1 MQEHLREIWNFG
13 KDIPL
18 EYEDESSEDEKDNT
32 EEDLL
37 EIDSEL
43 EELAQESQ
51 ESSQNKLEIIRK
63 CIHEVTLP
71 THIHRPPSNL
81 GEKSHGRLKADEY
94 LVLFSFIFPLIIPT
108 FWHPSD
114 SDYTKALLH
123 NFYDLVVCTNII
135 AMFSTSNAKADQ
147 YMTHYIS
154 YRKGLKDLF
163 PTYKVKPNHHYAL
176 HNGELLKYWGPLSA
190 LSEFPG
196 ERMNGIMQNI
206 QTNRRICMY
215 SSIIQLYISQYYVK
229 HVVVEDWNPSDTI
242 GKTDNSATN
251 QLMTLLMPKKKD
263 PSQIP
268 STQPLTSYEEAV
280 LIAKSPRLSNFNYE
294 LLFTF
299 LQAKGQPWRRYN
311 AFPHPENSL
320 ILSPFANHPMQITY
334 EGHVYSCYRSHQGN
348 SAIQVHTGVIDSIW
362 TLPLDGFE
370 RTFFLMHLYNVKSPY
385 HNWPQVNAELVAAD
399 LSDPTLLI
407 IEPNQIITHLATY
420 KLPAGTYG
428 IDQETLAI
436 CWSLN
441 RGRK

>member
-1 MQEHLREIWNFG
+1 
-13 KDIPL
+13 
-18 EYEDESSEDEKDNT
+18 
-32 EEDLL
+32 
-37 EIDSEL
+37 
-43 EELAQESQ
+43 
-51 ESSQNKLEIIRK
+51 
-63 CIHEVTLP
+63 
-71 THIHRPPSNL
+71 
-81 GEKSHGRLKADEY
+81 
-94 LVLFSFIFPLIIPT
+94 
-108 FWHPSD
+108 
-114 SDYTKALLH
+114 
-123 NFYDLVVCTNII
+123 
-135 AMFSTSNAKADQ
+135 
-147 YMTHYIS
+147 
-154 YRKGLKDLF
+154 
-163 PTYKVKPNHHYAL
+163 
-176 HNGELLKYWGPLSA
+176 
-190 LSEFPG
+190 
-196 ERMNGIMQNI
+196 MNGIMQNI
-206 QTNRRICMY
+206 QTNRRIYDLDFTILRQTCRRGRLE
-215 SSIIQLYISQYYVK
+215 SIGHHWK
-229 HVVVEDWNPSDTI
+229 M
-242 GKTDNSATN
+242 DNSATN
-251 QLMTLLMPKKKD
+251 QLMTLLMPEKKD

-348 SAIQVHTGVIDSIW
+348 SAIQFYSSTKDRVHTGVIDSIW

-370 RTFFLMHLYNVKSPY
+370 RTFFLMHLYNGLSRNDEVKSPY